1 MPSPFIDGFEYD
13 RWADRTWA
21 NHLAEL
27 PDVPAATS
35 LLAHLGATKQVWLR
49 RLQGETLADAPVLEI
64 WPDDSLPEAA
74 DRVES
79 AGRAMKRY
87 VDALAPADL
96 DERAVYRNSSGTEFA
111 TPVRDILMHVLTH
124 GHYHRGQIAQHVR
137 RAGYQPVWT
146 DYIAFSRGKEAP
158 ATPA

>member
-13 RWADRTWA
+13 RWADRRWA
-21 NHLAEL
+21 DRLAEL

-35 LLAHLGATKQVWLR
+35 LLSHLGATKQVWLK
-49 RLQGETLADAPVLEI
+49 RLQGADRPGVAI
-64 WPDDSLPEAA
+64 WPDDSLAEATK
-74 DRVES
+74 RVES

-87 VDALAPADL
+87 VALLSPSDL
-96 DERAVYRNSSGTEFA
+96 DDRAVYRNSSGTEFA

-137 RAGYQPVWT
+137 RAGHEPVWT
-146 DYIAFSRGKEAP
+146 DYIAFSRGKESP
-158 ATPA
+158 VTPT